1 MVTLFPGWDTGG
13 RPGSTG
19 KIHALLSMLSLSCL
33 CGVPEKRS
41 GKKQLE
47 LRGKHGMEIQI

>member
-19 KIHALLSMLSLSCL
+19 KIRATLSMLSLSCL
-33 CGVPEKRS
+33 CGIQEKRS

-47 LRGKHGMEIQI
+47 LRGKYALEIEI

>member
-1 MVTLFPGWDTGG
+1 MVTLFPGCDTGG

-19 KIHALLSMLSLSCL
+19 KIHAILSMLSLSCL
-33 CGVPEKRS
+33 CGVREKRS

>member
-1 MVTLFPGWDTGG
+1 MVTLFLGWDTGG

-19 KIHALLSMLSLSCL
+19 KIRATLNMLSLSCL
-33 CGVPEKRS
+33 CGIQEKRS

-47 LRGKHGMEIQI
+47 LRGKYALEIEI